1 MSSLAAARADG
12 FYRPKNFDPSK
23 VIPKKSDIQHEK
35 PFVVVEGQRVG
46 GSKIRYETPFHVR
59 C

>member
-12 FYRPKNFDPSK
+12 FYRPKNFDPAK
-23 VIPKKSDIQHEK
+23 IVPKKSDLAEEK

-46 GSKIRYETPFHVR
+46 GSKVRY
-59 C
+59 